1 MPRDERPNEQEA
13 VRTTIVGGRPPGS
26 GKAVGPI
33 PRGIEVLVK
42 KAAVDP
48 AFKQVLLE
56 KRAKAA
62 DEISL
67 KLEPA
72 EVAMLTAVPAAQLE
86 TIIASSNVTDLTR
99 SAFLGRAAAVMLA
112 ALGVSTQGCSSEK
125 GPPTTGI
132 APDRI
137 PTKGID
143 PEKPKA
149 DPGKDIPPAAAQ
161 SPGSRPDPVEPKPP
175 SQEATPPAP
184 TGIRPDQPPPK
195 PGADQPPPKEE
206 PPPPPPPKP
215 DPDQQ
220 TRGIR
225 PDVPM
230 TKGIQ
235 PDVPVSRGIQPDEIL
250 PPGFGADEIKKRVE
264 AMVKLLA
271 SPEENTRVEAKQA
284 LLGMG
289 PSILPALKDVKAPS
303 VDAEK
308 DLQAIVQALE
318 ERLKKK

>member
-62 DEISL
+62 NEIGL

-72 EVAMLTAVPAAQLE
+72 EVAMINVVPAAQLE

-112 ALGVSTQGCSSEK
+112 ALGVTTVTSCSQEAPSC
-125 GPPTTGI
+125 GGI
-132 APDRI
+132 
-137 PTKGID
+137 
-143 PEKPKA
+143 
-149 DPGKDIPPAAAQ
+149 
-161 SPGSRPDPVEPKPP
+161 RPEPKPEP
-175 SQEATPPAP
+175 KPGPDTPTPPDKPA
-184 TGIRPDQPPPK
+184 TQGIRPDKPLDVPPGQETEP
-195 PGADQPPPKEE
+195 PPPPKEE
-206 PPPPPPPKP
+206 PKP
-215 DPDQQ
+215 GPDQT

-225 PDVPM
+225 PDVPDLRPAPGTDQATPKEEPVPQPPPKPGPDQVTRGVRPDIPM

-235 PDVPVSRGIQPDEIL
+235 PDDIL
-250 PPGFGADEIKKRVE
+250 PPGFGDDEIKKRVG
-264 AMVKLLA
+264 AMVTLLA
-271 SPEENTRVEAKQA
+271 NPEENVRTEAKQA

-289 PSILPALKDVKAPS
+289 PSILPALKEVKAPNA
-303 VDAEK
+303 DAGK
-308 DLQAIVQALE
+308 DVQAIVQALE
-318 ERLKKK
+318 AKAKK

>member
-67 KLEPA
+67 KLEPSEA
-72 EVAMLTAVPAAQLE
+72 AMLNAVPAAQLE
-86 TIIASSNVTDLTR
+86 TIIANSNVTDLTR

-112 ALGVSTQGCSSEK
+112 ALGVSTQGCSEI
-125 GPPTTGI
+125 GPPVTGS

-149 DPGKDIPPAAAQ
+149 DPNKDLPPTAAQ
-161 SPGSRPDPVEPKPP
+161 SPGTRPDPVEPKPP
-175 SQEATPPAP
+175 AQETTPPAP
-184 TGIRPDQPPPK
+184 TGIRPDQPPP
-195 PGADQPPPKEE
+195 
-206 PPPPPPPKP
+206 PPPPKP
-215 DPDQQ
+215 DADTY
-220 TRGIR
+220 TRGVR

-230 TKGIQ
+230 TK
-235 PDVPVSRGIQPDEIL
+235 GIQPDEIL

-289 PSILPALKDVKAPS
+289 PQILPALKEVKAPS
-303 VDAEK
+303 ADAEK
-308 DLQAIVQALE
+308 DVKAIIQALE

>member
-62 DEISL
+62 DEIGL

-72 EVAMLTAVPAAQLE
+72 EVAMINVVPAAQLE

-112 ALGVSTQGCSSEK
+112 ALGVSTQGCSDAK
-125 GPPTTGI
+125 PPVAGGVRPPTPVPDKDVTQGI
-132 APDRI
+132 RPDKPVDTPPGQETEPPP
-137 PTKGID
+137 PTK
-143 PEKPKA
+143 E
-149 DPGKDIPPAAAQ
+149 
-161 SPGSRPDPVEPKPP
+161 EPK
-175 SQEATPPAP
+175 PPAP
-184 TGIRPDQPPPK
+184 TGIRPDNPAPKPDLDQTTRGIRPDLPDLK

-206 PPPPPPPKP
+206 PAPQPPPKP
-215 DPDQQ
+215 NPDQV
-220 TRGIR
+220 TRGVR
-225 PDVPM
+225 PDVPV

-235 PDVPVSRGIQPDEIL
+235 PDDVL
-250 PPGFGADEIKKRVE
+250 PPGFGDDEIKKRVN
-264 AMVKLLA
+264 AMVQLLA

-289 PSILPALKDVKAPS
+289 PSILPALKGTKAPNA
-303 VDAEK
+303 DAEK

-318 ERLKKK
+318 ERLKK